1 MTIIKL
7 GGFFVNNFQSV
18 EALFKPFE
26 MGNLKLSNRI
36 IMAPMTRNF
45 SPNGVPG
52 GDVAAYYRRRA
63 ENGVGLILT
72 EGTFIN
78 HPDVASEVPAWQ
90 EDVPHLYGE
99 EALNG
104 WSEVVNGVHEVG
116 GKIFSQIWHMGARG
130 NVNDYSKQEI
140 SELVEAFVQ
149 AAVNAKKVGFDGIEI
164 MAAHG
169 FLIDQFFWEKTNSR
183 NDEYGGDI
191 VNRTRF
197 ASEVIAACRV
207 AVGPEFPIVLRISQ
221 WKYDAYTA
229 KLVETPEQLEHFLT
243 PLVDAGV
250 DIFHASIRR
259 FWEPAFEGSDLNL
272 SGWIKKLTG
281 KPTITVGSVGLDAD
295 FLDFFDNGENANGKT
310 TQIEG
315 LIERLERGEFDL
327 IAVGRALL
335 ADPDWVN
342 KIRDGRTEELL
353 PFTREAL
360 NTLY

>member
-1 MTIIKL
+1 MNIP
-7 GGFFVNNFQSV
+7 QSV

-36 IMAPMTRNF
+36 MMAPMTRNF

-52 GDVAAYYRRRA
+52 EDVAAYYRRRA
-63 ENGVGLILT
+63 ENGVGLIVT

-78 HPDVASEVPAWQ
+78 HRDVVSDQ
-90 EDVPHLYGE
+90 ENVPHIYGE
-99 EALNG
+99 DALNG
-104 WSEVVNGVHEVG
+104 WSRVVDGVHEAG

-140 SELVEAFVQ
+140 TELIEAFEQ
-149 AAVNAKKVGFDGIEI
+149 AAANAKKVGFDGIEL

-169 FLIDQFFWEKTNSR
+169 FLIDQFFWEKTNTR
-183 NDEYGGDI
+183 TDEYGDDL
-191 VNRTRF
+191 VARTRF
-197 ASEVIAACRV
+197 ASEVIAACRR

-229 KLVETPEQLEHFLT
+229 KLVETPEQLKRFLT

-259 FWEPAFEGSDLNL
+259 FWEPAFAGSELNL

-281 KPTITVGSVGLDAD
+281 KPTITVGSVGLEGAD
-295 FLDFFDNGENANGKT
+295 FVDFFATGEEANGKANM
-310 TQIEG
+310 G
-315 LIERLERGEFDL
+315 DLIERLDHEEFDL

-342 KIRDGRTEELL
+342 KIRDGRTEDLL

-360 NTLY
+360 SILY

>member
-1 MTIIKL
+1 M
-7 GGFFVNNFQSV
+7 NNFQSV

-45 SPNGVPG
+45 SPNGAPG
-52 GDVAAYYRRRA
+52 EDVAAYYRRRA
-63 ENGVGLILT
+63 ENGVGLIIT

-78 HPDVASEVPAWQ
+78 HRDVVSNQ
-90 EDVPHLYGE
+90 ENVPHLYGE
-99 EALNG
+99 DALNG
-104 WSEVVNGVHEVG
+104 WSKVVEGVHEAD
-116 GKIFSQIWHMGARG
+116 GKIFSQIWHMGVRG

-140 SELVEAFVQ
+140 SELVAAFEQ
-149 AAVNAKKVGFDGIEI
+149 AAANAKKVGFDGIEI

-169 FLIDQFFWEKTNSR
+169 FLIDQFFWEKTNTR
-183 NDEYGGDI
+183 TDEYGGDL
-191 VNRTRF
+191 VKRTRF
-197 ASEVIAACRV
+197 ASEVIQACRR
-207 AVGPEFPIVLRISQ
+207 AVGPEFPIGLRISQ
-221 WKYDAYTA
+221 WKYAFYTA
-229 KLVETPEQLEHFLT
+229 KLVETPEQLKRFLT

-259 FWEPAFEGSDLNL
+259 FWEPAFGGSELNL
-272 SGWIKKLTG
+272 SGWIKKWTG
-281 KPTITVGSVGLDAD
+281 KPTITIGSVGLEGAD
-295 FLDFFDNGENANGKT
+295 FVDFFATGEHSNGKAT
-310 TQIEG
+310 SINA

-335 ADPDWVN
+335 ADPNWVN

-360 NTLY
+360 DTLY

>member
-1 MTIIKL
+1 M
-7 GGFFVNNFQSV
+7 NNFQSV

-36 IMAPMTRNF
+36 LMAPMTRNF

-52 GDVAAYYRRRA
+52 EDVAAYYRRRA
-63 ENGVGLILT
+63 ENGVGLIVT
-72 EGTFIN
+72 EGMFIN

-104 WSEVVNGVHEVG
+104 WSKVVDGVHEAG
-116 GKIFSQIWHMGARG
+116 GKIFSQLWHMGARG
-130 NVNDYSKQEI
+130 NANDYSKQEI
-140 SELVEAFVQ
+140 LELVEAFAQ
-149 AAVNAKKVGFDGIEI
+149 AAADAKKVGFDGIEI

-169 FLIDQFFWEKTNSR
+169 FLIDQFFWEKTNAR
-183 NDEYGGDI
+183 TDEYGGDI
-191 VNRTRF
+191 VKRTRF
-197 ASEVIAACRV
+197 AREAIAACRRV
-207 AVGPEFPIVLRISQ
+207 VGPDFPISLRISQ
-221 WKYDAYTA
+221 WKYDFYTA
-229 KLVETPEQLEHFLT
+229 KLVETPEELKRFLT

-259 FWEPAFEGSDLNL
+259 FWEPAFEGSELNL

-281 KPTITVGSVGLDAD
+281 KPTITVGSVGLDGAD
-295 FLDFFDNGENANGKT
+295 FVDFFATGEEANGKANKM
-310 TQIEG
+310 G
-315 LIERLERGEFDL
+315 NLIERLEREEFDL

-342 KIRDGRTEELL
+342 KIRDGRTEELI
-353 PFTREAL
+353 PFTREAIE
-360 NTLY
+360 TLY

>member
-1 MTIIKL
+1 MT
-7 GGFFVNNFQSV
+7 NSQSV

-36 IMAPMTRNF
+36 ILAPMTRNF

-52 GDVAAYYRRRA
+52 EDVAAYYRRRA

-104 WSEVVNGVHEVG
+104 WSKVVDGVHEAG
-116 GKIFSQIWHMGARG
+116 GKIFSQMWHMGARG

-169 FLIDQFFWEKTNSR
+169 FLIDQFFWEKQ
-183 NDEYGGDI
+183 I
-191 VNRTRF
+191 
-197 ASEVIAACRV
+197 RV
-207 AVGPEFPIVLRISQ
+207 TMNTVA
-221 WKYDAYTA
+221 T
-229 KLVETPEQLEHFLT
+229 
-243 PLVDAGV
+243 
-250 DIFHASIRR
+250 
-259 FWEPAFEGSDLNL
+259 L
-272 SGWIKKLTG
+272 SN
-281 KPTITVGSVGLDAD
+281 VH
-295 FLDFFDNGENANGKT
+295 
-310 TQIEG
+310 
-315 LIERLERGEFDL
+315 
-327 IAVGRALL
+327 ALL
-335 ADPDWVN
+335 VRLSQLADV
-342 KIRDGRTEELL
+342 LL
-353 PFTREAL
+353 DQNFQSCCESHNGNMMPIQQ
-360 NTLY
+360 N

>member
-1 MTIIKL
+1 M
-7 GGFFVNNFQSV
+7 NNFQSV

-36 IMAPMTRNF
+36 LMAPMTRNA

-52 GDVAAYYRRRA
+52 EDVAAYYRRRA
-63 ENGVGLILT
+63 ENGVGLIVT

-104 WSEVVNGVHEVG
+104 WSKVVDGVHEAG
-116 GKIFSQIWHMGARG
+116 GKIFSQLWHMGARG
-130 NVNDYSKQEI
+130 HVNDYSKQEI
-140 SELVEAFVQ
+140 LELVEAFAQ
-149 AAVNAKKVGFDGIEI
+149 AAANAKKVGFDGIEI

-169 FLIDQFFWEKTNSR
+169 FLIDQFFWEKTNTR
-183 NDEYGGDI
+183 TDEYGGNI
-191 VNRTRF
+191 AERTRF
-197 ASEVIAACRV
+197 ASEVIKACRRV
-207 AVGPEFPIVLRISQ
+207 VGPDFPISLRISQ
-221 WKYDAYTA
+221 WKYDFYTA
-229 KLVETPEQLEHFLT
+229 KLVETPEELKRFLT

-259 FWEPAFEGSDLNL
+259 FWEPEFEGSELNL

-281 KPTITVGSVGLDAD
+281 KPTITIGSVSLDGAD
-295 FLDFFDNGENANGKT
+295 FLDYFATGEEANGKANKMSD
-310 TQIEG
+310 
-315 LIERLERGEFDL
+315 LIERLENEEFDL

-335 ADPDWVN
+335 ADPNWVN
-342 KIRDGRTEELL
+342 KIREGRTEELI
-353 PFTREAL
+353 PFTRKAIE
-360 NTLY
+360 TLY